1 MANTTLMQK
10 QLDELLKRQSEFKA
24 AAIAA
29 KKNGDLEEAKEYLRC
44 FKGFDKLLETARG
57 GFPVDMSTLPIP
69 PGKRD
74 QLEESFEVV
83 VAADDSQED
92 CEGAELVDRLLDQ
105 LKKQLT
111 MCKETRDHHRA
122 MGDVPGTNKFENLA
136 LSVQKDID
144 VMKYVRR

>member
-1 MANTTLMQK
+1 M
-10 QLDELLKRQSEFKA
+10 
-24 AAIAA
+24 
-29 KKNGDLEEAKEYLRC
+29 EEAKVYLRL

-57 GFPVDMSTLPIP
+57 GFPVDMSTLPIS

-74 QLEESFEVV
+74 KLEESFEVV
-83 VAADDSQED
+83 AGEEVVSMPEED
-92 CEGAELVDRLLDQ
+92 CEGAELVDRLLEQ